1 MTEYV
6 PDQDA
11 AEDSGEAAEPL
22 APQSPLV
29 SLRARL
35 GTINTL
41 SQREV
46 DQLISRLR
54 NKRQTGC

>member
-11 AEDSGEAAEPL
+11 AEDAAETPAE

-46 DQLISRLR
+46 DQLIARLR
-54 NKRQTGC
+54 NKRRTDR